1 MRNITRA
8 RSETASQEII
18 TRLINAGYLQPAPTY
33 DPVAVAKAIGQMKL
47 DLRRNKN
54 EDGGPKAA

>member
-8 RSETASQEII
+8 PSEKASHEII
-18 TRLINAGYLQPAPTY
+18 TRLINAGYLQPASTY
-33 DPVAVAKAIGQMKL
+33 DPDAVAKAIGQMKL

-54 EDGGPKAA
+54 DDGGPRSA